1 MPFHYVHVDSA
12 KGKNPHHS
20 RSEVDINLLKPIQNV
35 VGMKLLDFSIGNEFF
50 NCIEGNQTF
59 TILLFK
65 AGSSGGST
73 VPTTDVGVINLTIPI
88 AFYTHSELIAEL
100 NKQYE
105 ATGGECQQFTVNTV
119 SFQYETATTTVA
131 HNNDIV
137 FSVTSN
143 NPAVDAS
150 GETAVVDGEYT
161 KIQISA
167 GGANSYN
174 RAVLYHQSFRTFQ
187 SSLIHRLGF
196 TESNVLIN
204 KMDDYVSIIDGI
216 HNMLGYHNK
225 YDSGSRTFF
234 QGGFC
239 LSWNHLYSQ
248 DELGYVAEGD
258 SYLVFKTSQRTP
270 TPVDSRE
277 YPHFKISTF
286 KCFENI
292 EALNVSCDLLI
303 DDSQT
308 FEFGEM
314 YTHVSNILARIN
326 VNVSHGSFLTY
337 SGGSQEE
344 YYHNL
349 DGRDIKKFRLTLH
362 HGKTNKIINRKEARD
377 WTATILFET
386 KDEISQKN
394 INQTI
399 ALQLQEWEK
408 KIKNTGN
415 SIQSLK

>member
-12 KGKNPHHS
+12 KGKNPQHS

-35 VGMKLLDFSIGNEFF
+35 IGMKLLDFSIGNEFF

-65 AGSSGGST
+65 AGSDGGT
-73 VPTTDVGVINLTIPI
+73 TPPNTDVGVINLTIPI
-88 AFYTHSELIAEL
+88 AFYTHTELIAEL
-100 NKQYE
+100 NKQYA
-105 ATGGECQQFTVNTV
+105 ATTGFCQQFSVNPTSEQYDV
-119 SFQYETATTTVA
+119 STTSVA
-131 HNNDIV
+131 HNNDII

-143 NPAVDAS
+143 NPEVDIY
-150 GETAVVDGEYT
+150 GDTAAIDGEYT

-167 GGANSYN
+167 SSATLFN
-174 RAVLYHQSFRTFQ
+174 RAVLYHQSFKTFQ
-187 SSLIHRLGF
+187 SSLVHRLGF
-196 TESNVLIN
+196 TAENVLIN
-204 KMDDYVSIIDGI
+204 NMEEHVSILGGI
-216 HNMLGYHNK
+216 QNMLGYHK
-225 YDSGSRTFF
+225 TESESRYFFFDGS
-234 QGGFC
+234 C
-239 LSWNHLYSQ
+239 LTWNHLFNQ
-248 DELGYVAEGD
+248 EELVYVAEGG
-258 SYLVFKTSQRTP
+258 SYLVFKTTHRTP

-292 EALNVSCDLLI
+292 EAINISCDLLI

-308 FEFGEM
+308 FQFGEM
-314 YTHVSNILARIN
+314 YTHISNTLARIN